1 MRLSSCRRI
10 VSSRISLMV
19 VSTDEMRASRCSV
32 IFISNQLSKEP
43 QAVNITIS
51 AEINAEIFFT
61 FSGRFLI
68 LFFIFIF
75 FLDLGRSIKTA
86 HELGAKELIL
96 PRHTGSESLV
106 RNLVAKPQDEL
117 ADAKRVNYHLLTLI
131 VLPSGFKQFLG
142 RFWNVVQDFIVQLVV
157 NRDWNFSHHCRAQL
171 FRIRSRPMPT
181 LKEKMMT
188 ICAVVLLRIAKVPSF
203 LPLFLFRH
211 NSHPLSCRFNVRGSA
226 LDLTQ
231 AIAEPAQ
238 D

>member
-1 MRLSSCRRI
+1 MRLSSCKRVVSRRI
-10 VSSRISLMV
+10 SFNVF
-19 VSTDEMRASRCSV
+19 STEAIRSSRCSV
-32 IFISNQLSKEP
+32 ILLSNQLSNEP
-43 QAVNITIS
+43 HVVEITTI
-51 AEINAEIFFT
+51 AEMNAEIFFT

-86 HELGAKELIL
+86 HEFGAKELVL
-96 PRHTGSESLV
+96 PQHAGSESLV

-117 ADAKRVNYHLLTLI
+117 ADAKRINYHLFALI

-142 RFWNVVQDFIVQLVV
+142 RFWNVVQDFIVQSVV
-157 NRDWNFSHHCRAQL
+157 NRDWNLSNHSRAQL
-171 FRIRSRPMPT
+171 LRIRSCPMPA
-181 LKEKMMT
+181 LKQKMMT
-188 ICAVVLLRIAKVPSF
+188 IRAVMTRTASVLPSF
-203 LPLFLFRH
+203 LPLFSFRH
-211 NSHPLSCRFNVRGSA
+211 NSHPLSCRSNVRGFA

>member
-1 MRLSSCRRI
+1 MRLSSCKRVVSRRI
-10 VSSRISLMV
+10 SFNVF
-19 VSTDEMRASRCSV
+19 STEAIRSSRCSV
-32 IFISNQLSKEP
+32 ILLSNQVSNEP
-43 QAVNITIS
+43 HAVDITTS
-51 AEINAEIFFT
+51 AEMNAEIFFT
-61 FSGRFLI
+61 FSGRFLN

-106 RNLVAKPQDEL
+106 RNLITKPQDEL
-117 ADAKRVNYHLLTLI
+117 ANAKRVNYHLLALI

-157 NRDWNFSHHCRAQL
+157 NRDWDFSNHCRAQL
-171 FRIRSRPMPT
+171 FRIRSCPMSA
-181 LKEKMMT
+181 LKQKMMT
-188 ICAVVLLRIAKVPSF
+188 IRAVVLLRIARVPSF
-203 LPLFLFRH
+203 LPLLFRH
-211 NSHPLSCRFNVRGSA
+211 NSHPLSRRFNVRGSA